1 MKQEPEV
8 ELMSKLPELL
18 AAKEIRDK
26 RRYSQKEIAD
36 ATGLSESMIS
46 RFMKRGNIAGT
57 AVGSVKRLAGWL
69 GCSIDDLIREVAE
82 PA

>member
-1 MKQEPEV
+1 MKQESEIK
-8 ELMSKLPELL
+8 LMSRLPELL

-36 ATGLSESMIS
+36 AAGLSESMVS
-46 RFMKRGNIAGT
+46 RFMKGDGVEGT
-57 AVGSVKRLAGWL
+57 AVGRVKRLANWL
-69 GCSIDDLIREVAE
+69 GCSIDDLIHEAE